1 MSLRE
6 TLQSI
11 LKKKEGLMG
20 ELQGARKELAEFR
33 PRPVQTYVHNRVRRL
48 RNSVARRRK
57 GQKAIMNEFKGC

>member
-11 LKKKEGLMG
+11 FKKKEDMID

-33 PRPVQTYVHNRVRRL
+33 PRPVQTYAHNRVRRL
-48 RNSVARRRK
+48 RNCAERRSR
-57 GQKAIMNEFKGC
+57 GRTAIMNEVMGP